1 MDEYEVRLI
10 AALTRDRQAILEK
23 LTSEDRNHLDAL
35 LDLAA
40 EGGDERRQKAV
51 TRAVAAHLRAALPE
65 DEVRAAVER
74 RFTGP
79 TSAPP
84 HELLAAFA
92 SFSGRSAA
100 PHSTGSAAPHSTGS
114 TVPHAAGSAGP
125 HGTEPAP
132 VGNTEAQPSP
142 YERLLAAPA
151 LTEDDLRDNFGVEAT
166 APELIRLRRRD
177 GTERLPAFQFDGTGR
192 PREVVVAVNR
202 MLGAAE
208 DPWGV
213 ADWWLGPNP
222 WLAATPAALLG
233 KGLDGQLLA
242 AASVVG
248 EED

>member
-1 MDEYEVRLI
+1 M
-10 AALTRDRQAILEK
+10 
-23 LTSEDRNHLDAL
+23 

-40 EGGDERRQKAV
+40 ERGDERRQKAV

-74 RFTGP
+74 RFTGT

-92 SFSGRSAA
+92 SFSGLSTEPHGTRSA
-100 PHSTGSAAPHSTGS
+100 TPHSTGS
-114 TVPHAAGSAGP
+114 TAP

-132 VGNTEAQPSP
+132 VGDAEAQPSP

>member
-1 MDEYEVRLI
+1 SVPSP
-10 AALTRDRQAILEK
+10 AP
-23 LTSEDRNHLDAL
+23 
-35 LDLAA
+35 
-40 EGGDERRQKAV
+40 
-51 TRAVAAHLRAALPE
+51 LPA
-65 DEVRAAVER
+65 RAAVER
-74 RFTGP
+74 RFTGT

-92 SFSGRSAA
+92 SFSGLSTEPHGTRSAA
-100 PHSTGSAAPHSTGS
+100 PHSTGSTAPHSTGS
-114 TVPHAAGSAGP
+114 TEP

-132 VGNTEAQPSP
+132 ADDTEAQPAP

-208 DPWGV
+208 DPWGWPTGGSAPTPGWPRPRRHCSARV
-213 ADWWLGPNP
+213 WTDNCSPRRAWWARRTDMARGARLPDRGTAEPKRIDWQAGQVLYRVHSQHRKAAEFNP
-222 WLAATPAALLG
+222 RPAAQG
-233 KGLDGQLLA
+233 T
-242 AASVVG
+242 
-248 EED
+248 

>member
-1 MDEYEVRLI
+1 MDEYEARLI
-10 AALTRDRQAILEK
+10 AALTRDRQAIREK
-23 LTSEDRNHLDAL
+23 LTPEDRNHLDAL

-40 EGGDERRQKAV
+40 EGGDESRQKAV
-51 TRAVAAHLRAALPE
+51 ARAVAAHLRAALPE
-65 DEVRAAVER
+65 EEIRAVER
-74 RFTGP
+74 RFAGM
-79 TSAPP
+79 APAAP
-84 HELLAAFA
+84 YELLATFA
-92 SFSGRSAA
+92 SFGGRSAA
-100 PHSTGSAAPHSTGS
+100 PHITGPTGPHGTGP
-114 TVPHAAGSAGP
+114 TGPHAAGSTGP
-125 HGTEPAP
+125 YGTGPAP
-132 VGNTEAQPSP
+132 VGDTEAQPSP

-166 APELIRLRRRD
+166 DPELIRLRRRD

-192 PREVVVAVNR
+192 PRPVVITVNR

-222 WLAATPAALLG
+222 WLAAAPATLLG
-233 KGLDGQLLA
+233 TGLDGQLLA